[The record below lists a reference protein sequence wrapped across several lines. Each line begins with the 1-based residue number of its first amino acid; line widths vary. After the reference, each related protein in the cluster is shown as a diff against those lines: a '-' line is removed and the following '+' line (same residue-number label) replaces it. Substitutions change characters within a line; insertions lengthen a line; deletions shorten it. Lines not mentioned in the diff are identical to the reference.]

1 MEAKQEIAQLREENQ
16 LLREENKALIEKV
29 NLLLNLVASQNIK
42 KDSHNSHNPPSSD
55 KSKPKR
61 NKSLRKK
68 TGRKP
73 GGQKGHEG
81 NTLKMTDNPD
91 KVEKLYSNYCEKC
104 GNDLSPLGGFLHEL
118 ISKRQEV
125 VLPPI
130 QPKYIEYQQYGCI
143 CSCGHHQKAAYP
155 KEINAPIQFGSEIS
169 ALVSYFNV
177 FQYVPYQRLKLLF
190 KDIFNLSISEGS
202 IQNLLNKSA
211 SKGECVYNAI
221 LNEIEIASYVGSDE
235 TGAKVNGEKWWIW
248 VCLPRNLGGQ
258 NIENTFLKASNS
270 RGFDTVE
277 ALFPNGLPNATIGSD
292 RWAAQLKIQ
301 SKDKQLCFPHLQR
314 DLIYLIELEGEKDEK
329 QWATKFKNLLHKALE
344 LRQQAIKRGSPFEKH
359 EQTVKGLEQQLN
371 QLLAIPLSK
380 QVTPKTLT
388 FQKSMIKY
396 RNYLF
401 PCLYDLEIPPD
412 NNASERA
419 VRNIKVKQ
427 KISGQFKSG
436 QDTFCILRSIIDTLR
451 KRELDVL
458 FFLKQIIAI

>member
-1 MEAKQEIAQLREENQ
+1 METKQEIAQLREENR
-16 LLREENKALIEKV
+16 LLQEENKALLEKV
-29 NLLLNLVASQNIK
+29 NLLLNLVASQSIK

-81 NTLKMTDNPD
+81 NTLKMTDNPN
-91 KVEKLYSNYCEKC
+91 KVEKLQSNYCEQC
-104 GNDLSPLGGFLHEL
+104 GNNLSGYLHEL

-130 QPKYIEYQQYGCI
+130 QPKYIEYQQYGCV
-143 CSCGHHQKAAYP
+143 CSCGHHQKADYP
-155 KEINAPIQFGSEIS
+155 KGINAPIQFGSEIS

-177 FQYVPYQRLKLLF
+177 FQYIPYGRLKQLF

-211 SKGECVYNAI
+211 SKGTPIYNAI
-221 LNEIEIASYVGSDE
+221 FNEIEKASYVGSDE
-235 TGAKVNGEKWWIW
+235 TGTKVDGEKWWIW
-248 VCLPRNLGGQ
+248 VWQ

-270 RGFDTVE
+270 RGFDTIE

-314 DLIYLIELEGEKDEK
+314 DLIYLIELEGEKDKK
-329 QWATKFKNLLHKALE
+329 QWAVKFKNLLHQALE
-344 LRQQAIKRGSPFEKH
+344 LRQQAVQRGSPFEKDD
-359 EQTVKGLEQQLN
+359 QTIKELEEQLN

-380 QVTPKTLT
+380 QITPKTLT

-396 RNYLF
+396 RNHLF

-419 VRNIKVKQ
+419 IRNIKVKQ

-458 FFLKQIIAI
+458 FFLKHIIAI

>member
-1 MEAKQEIAQLREENQ
+1 MDVNAKMEALIEENR
-16 LLREENKALIEKV
+16 LLREENKSLIEKV
-29 NLLLNLVASQNIK
+29 NLLLNLVASQSIK
-42 KDSHNSHNPPSSD
+42 KDSHNSHNPPSID

-73 GGQKGHEG
+73 GGQKGHKG

-91 KVEKLYSNYCEKC
+91 KVEKLQSNYCEQC
-104 GNDLSPLGGFLHEL
+104 GNDLSDLQHEL
-118 ISKRQEV
+118 TSKRQEV

-130 QPKYIEYQQYGCI
+130 QPQYIEYQQYGCV

-155 KEINAPIQFGSEIS
+155 KGINAPIQFGSEIS

-177 FQYVPYQRLKLLF
+177 FQYLPYGRLKLLF

-221 LNEIEIASYVGSDE
+221 LNEIETSSYVGSDE

-248 VCLPRNLGGQ
+248 VWQ

-270 RGFDTVE
+270 RGFNTVE
-277 ALFPNGLPNATIGSD
+277 TLFPNGLPNATIGSD

-314 DLIYLIELEGEKDEK
+314 DLIYLIELEGAKDER
-329 QWATKFKNLLHKALE
+329 QWATKFKNLLHKTLE
-344 LRQQAIKRGSPFEKH
+344 LRQQAIKRGSPFEKDD
-359 EQTVKGLEQQLN
+359 QIIKDLEQQLN

-396 RNYLF
+396 RNHLF

-419 VRNIKVKQ
+419 IRNIKVKQ